1 MTTTSLSAMS
11 STRSTKAS
19 VFGHDGTPAAA
30 APGLGID
37 QEPPFSVSPDVL
49 AEMIASKSLAEFQAL
64 GRLSGI
70 ATGLR
75 TDCQAGLS
83 LDETNVDDL
92 APSRPLSGGHTDV
105 FDGVRLHRER
115 RAVFGTN
122 RLPDKKIKN
131 VFELMLAVLDDKVLI
146 LLSVVAAIS
155 LSLGL
160 YQAFWLPHAPG
171 QPRVEW
177 VDGVTIMAAVI
188 IVVVAGALNDYQKER
203 QFARLVK
210 KKEDRMVN
218 VIRSGKSSAISVYD
232 VLAGDIVH
240 LEPGDLIPVDGIL
253 VSGHKIRCDE
263 SSVTGE
269 SDQVTKV
276 GGEEA
281 LQRLDTGRGLEDADP
296 FIISGS
302 KVLEGIGTYLVTGVG
317 VNSTHGRLR
326 MGLEERTEA
335 TPLQQKLSTVAD
347 RIAMAG
353 VTVAIALFLILT
365 VKFFMQLPT
374 RDDTDFE
381 KAQTFLRI
389 FIVSITIVVIAVP
402 EGLPLAVTLALAIA
416 VTRMLEDNNLVRI
429 LSACETMGNATTV
442 CSDKTGTLTMNEMKV
457 TAGIVGASGRFANQ
471 KTRFS
476 ILPLLDSDQSPDQ
489 PPSPANTETVRAG
502 QSLGGSLRGSL
513 RNGLSGIPT
522 SRFASSIGSDMRKLL
537 FHSIAINST
546 AFQGEQ
552 DGKTAFIGSKTEAA
566 LLTFAAE
573 RLGMTS
579 LQEER
584 ANANVA
590 EIFPFDS
597 RRKYMAT
604 VVKIHDDSYRMYVKG
619 APEILLEK
627 SVKIVADP
635 MRSTER
641 AEMTEERRKCVVDAI
656 DEYASQ
662 SLRTLGLAY
671 RDFEFWPPS
680 VPGYADNVG
689 EDEQVNFVV
698 RELTFL
704 GVMGIQDPLRPGVE
718 DAVALCQHAGVVV
731 RMVTGDNVKTA
742 TAIAVASGILTNE
755 GIVMEGPT
763 FRALTI
769 AERDSILPRLQ
780 VLARSSPEDKKL
792 LVKRLKDLGE
802 TVAVTGDGT
811 NDGPALR
818 AADVGFSMG
827 ISGTEVTK
835 EASSIVLMDDN
846 FSSIVKAIE
855 WGRTVNDVIKKFIQ
869 FQLTVNITAVTL
881 TFVSAITN
889 NIEECILT
897 PVQLLWVN
905 LIMDTFAA
913 LALATDSP
921 NPSVLDRQ
929 PERKT
934 APLVSFTSWKMIIGQ
949 AIYQLAVTLALRFAG
964 AGIIEDT
971 RDGGKEA
978 LQTLVF
984 NAYVWMQFFNLYNNR
999 RLDNKLNI
1007 LEGVLHNPFFI
1018 AINIIII
1025 VGQVSII
1032 MFGGSALS
1040 STRLTLAEW
1049 GISLLIG
1056 FMSIPVGILIRLT
1069 PDNAIRKL
1077 LGLRATAS
1085 DRPEFQ
1091 YSLSGEG
1098 DMERAQSWN
1107 LAIDKVRWDLVLLRQ
1122 PRSSR
1127 LDRIWHQVSALVQGK
1142 TWSDHSHSSSDLVPS
1157 ERTPLLGA
1165 GGSSQGSSIRRSRS
1179 ALSVVPATVM
1189 AGIVAGSVAG
1199 WPLPS
1204 LEAESR

>member
-1 MTTTSLSAMS
+1 MS
-11 STRSTKAS
+11 PTRSTKAS
-19 VFGHDGTPAAA
+19 VFGHDGAPAAA

-37 QEPPFSVSPDVL
+37 YEPAFSISPDVL
-49 AEMIASKSLAEFQAL
+49 AEMIASKSLAELQAL
-64 GRLSGI
+64 GGLAGI
-70 ATGLR
+70 TRGLR

-83 LDETNVDDL
+83 LDETSVDDPTPGQL
-92 APSRPLSGGHTDV
+92 PSDDHTHL

-122 RLPDKKIKN
+122 RLPGKKIKN
-131 VFELMLAVLDDKVLI
+131 VFELMLALLDDKVLI
-146 LLSVVAAIS
+146 LLSVVAVIS

-171 QPRVEW
+171 QQRVEW
-177 VDGVTIMAAVI
+177 VDGVTIMVAVI

-203 QFARLVK
+203 QFARLAK

-240 LEPGDLIPVDGIL
+240 LEPGDLVPVDGIL
-253 VSGHKIRCDE
+253 VSGHKVRCDE

-281 LQRLDTGRGLEDADP
+281 LQRLDTDGGSKDADP

-317 VNSTHGRLR
+317 TNSTHGRLR

-335 TPLQQKLSTVAD
+335 TPLQQKLSIVAD

-353 VTVAIALFLILT
+353 VTVAIVLFLVLT
-365 VKFFMQLPT
+365 VKFFIQLPT

-389 FIVSITIVVIAVP
+389 FVVSITIVVIAVP

-416 VTRMLEDNNLVRI
+416 VTRMLKDNNLVRI

-442 CSDKTGTLTMNEMKV
+442 CSDKTGTLTMNKMRV
-457 TAGIVGASGRFANQ
+457 TAGIVGTSGRFANQ

-476 ILPLLDSDQSPDQ
+476 IPLRLDPDETPDQ
-489 PPSPANTETVRAG
+489 PSSSANIETMRSS
-502 QSLGGSLRGSL
+502 QSFGGSM

-522 SRFASSIGSDMRKLL
+522 PRFASSIESDTRKLL
-537 FHSIAINST
+537 LDSIAINST

-566 LLTFAAE
+566 LLTFATE
-573 RLGMTS
+573 RLGMTC

-597 RRKYMAT
+597 RRKCMAT
-604 VVKIHDDSYRMYVKG
+604 VVRLHNDSCRMYVKG

-627 SVKIVADP
+627 SVRIVADP
-635 MRSTER
+635 MRSIE
-641 AEMTEERRKCVVDAI
+641 EVGMTEERRKCVMDAI

-680 VPGYADNVG
+680 APAYADDVG
-689 EDEQVNFVV
+689 EDEQINCVV
-698 RELTFL
+698 RDLTFL

-742 TAIAVASGILTNE
+742 TAIAAASGILTE
-755 GIVMEGPT
+755 DGIVMEGPR
-763 FRALTI
+763 FRTLTMT
-769 AERDSILPRLQ
+769 ERDGILPRLQ
-780 VLARSSPEDKKL
+780 VLARSSPEDKKM
-792 LVKRLKDLGE
+792 LVKRLKELGE

-869 FQLTVNITAVTL
+869 FQLTVNITAVAL

-949 AIYQLAVTLALRFAG
+949 AIYQLTVTLALRFAG

-971 RDGGKEA
+971 RDGGEDA

-1007 LEGVLHNPFFI
+1007 LEGVLENPFFI
-1018 AINIIII
+1018 AINVII
-1025 VGQVSII
+1025 VAGQVSII

-1040 STRLTLAEW
+1040 STRLTLTEW

-1056 FMSIPVGILIRLT
+1056 FMSIPVGMLIRLT

-1085 DRPEFQ
+1085 DGPEIQ
-1091 YSLSGEG
+1091 YSLTGE
-1098 DMERAQSWN
+1098 DDIERAKTWN
-1107 LAIDKVRWDLVLLRQ
+1107 HAIDKVRCDLVLLRQ

-1127 LDRIWHQVSALVQGK
+1127 LDRIRRQVSAFVQGK
-1142 TWSDHSHSSSDLVPS
+1142 TWCDRSHSSWDLVAG
-1157 ERTPLLGA
+1157 EQTPLLGA
-1165 GGSSQGSSIRRSRS
+1165 GSGSQGTSIHRSRS
-1179 ALSVVPATVM
+1179 ASSVVPATVM

-1199 WPLPS
+1199 WPLP
-1204 LEAESR
+1204 AQQVDA